1 MYKLN
6 DKVVYPG
13 HGVAVVKEISEKK
26 IGSTNVTFFK
36 LVFLY
41 KDMTILVPIYN
52 VKSIGIRNP
61 SPPKTVEQTY
71 KELLQQPEKRLES
84 IDFTPSG
91 WNKRNKEYQQ
101 KIQSGLLLEIAKIYR
116 DLMYVSQQKDLSFG
130 ERTLLQTTEDL
141 LVQELQ
147 AIKEIDKEKI
157 VQEVRAP
164 FKKLVFQDKNYPRES
179 AVSSA
184 VST

>member
-1 MYKLN
+1 MFKLN

-13 HGVAVVKEISEKK
+13 HGVAVVKEITEKQVGSNK
-26 IGSTNVTFFK
+26 ITFFK
-36 LVFLY
+36 LVFTY

-52 VKSIGIRNP
+52 IATIGIRQP
-61 SPPKTVEQTY
+61 SDKDTIQKVA
-71 KELLQQPEKRLES
+71 KELLQRPERKLES

-101 KIQSGLLLEIAKIYR
+101 KIQSGLLIEIAKIYR

-147 AIKEIDKEKI
+147 AVKNIEKEVII
-157 VQEVRAP
+157 QEIRMP
-164 FKKLVFQDKNYPRES
+164 FKQLLFQDKSYQRET
-179 AVSSA
+179 APTA
-184 VST
+184 A

>member
-52 VKSIGIRNP
+52 IETIGIRNP
-61 SPPKTVEQTY
+61 SPPRTVELTY
-71 KELLQQPEKRLES
+71 QELLSKPAKRLES

-91 WNKRNKEYQQ
+91 WNKRNKDYQQ

-147 AIKEIDKEKI
+147 AIKNIDKEMI
-157 VQEVRAP
+157 VQEIRAP
-164 FKKLVFQDKNYPRES
+164 FKQLVFQDKNYTAETVTS
-179 AVSSA
+179 AI
-184 VST
+184 ST